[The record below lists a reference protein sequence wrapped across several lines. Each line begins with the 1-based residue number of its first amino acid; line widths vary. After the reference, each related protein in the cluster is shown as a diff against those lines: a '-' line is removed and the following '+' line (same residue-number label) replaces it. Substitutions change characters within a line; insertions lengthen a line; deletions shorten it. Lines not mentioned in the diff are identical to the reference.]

1 MASAGNL
8 VTKQNIIDDFFATVI
23 APAPRANAWHKTNF
37 PTIDTAFSGYWGTFD
52 HRISV
57 TAYSII
63 GATNADGTVV
73 DVLVEPTT
81 GMSAPSQAELSTA
94 NITASNIVSVLRNYA
109 YSTTRVRVVRAG
121 IYYNTITTPSNGVY
135 NEQTNYAYLNDNYLR
150 SQPLNVV
157 GPVVNETIIATQLN
171 SFYSSLR
178 SAANTD
184 TYNDIVDLRICHQ
197 SCHYSCHSSRGR
209 R

>member
-8 VTKQNIIDDFFATVI
+8 VTKQSIIDDFFATVI

-37 PTIDTAFSGYWGTFD
+37 PTINTGFTSRWGTFD
-52 HRISV
+52 ERGAV

-63 GATNADGTVV
+63 GATNASGTVV

-81 GMSAPSQAELSTA
+81 GISSPSQAELNTI

-109 YSTTRVRVVRAG
+109 YNTTRVRLVRAG
-121 IYYNTITTPSNGVY
+121 IYYNYTTGGGSGVF
-135 NEQTNYAYLNDNYLR
+135 NEQVNYAHLNDNYLR
-150 SQPLNVV
+150 GQPLNVV
-157 GPVVNETIIATQLN
+157 GPVVNETIVATQLN
-171 SFYSSLR
+171 NFYSSLR

-184 TYNDIVDLRICHQ
+184 TYGDIVDLRICHQ
-197 SCHYSCHSSRGR
+197 SCHYSCHSARGR